1 MKDIVTLEWE
11 IDYTHVQVPLL
22 TNEQIKWLDDHE
34 SDGHYGRGST
44 GIYFEK
50 QQDATVFALRWS

>member
-1 MKDIVTLEWE
+1 MKDIVLLEWE
-11 IDYTHVQVPLL
+11 INYTHVQVPLL
-22 TNEQIKWLDDHE
+22 TDEQIQWLDDHE
-34 SDGHYGRGST
+34 SDGHYARSGT